1 MFVGNSCDCSLRLIC
16 TLERRQKM
24 KAEDVKTIAMIG
36 AGDMGHGIA
45 ACCLMGGY
53 KVILRD
59 IEQRFVDKGMAGI
72 KGSFDKFKEKGKMT
86 PEAYDDA
93 FKRLIPMVDLQTA
106 VKDADFVI
114 EAVPEKVDLK
124 KSVFADL
131 DKFAPKH
138 AILASN
144 TSNISITEIASA
156 TQRPD
161 KVIGYHF
168 FNPALLMKLVEVIKG
183 KGTSD
188 ESIQIGYDI
197 AKKIKK
203 VPVIV
208 KKDSPGFIYNR
219 VNEPTLVLL
228 SKIVEAGHPTP
239 EEFDAMLKP
248 VMPMPPFELTDY
260 VGIDV
265 ALHGLEYFA
274 QVLSK
279 DFKPSDA
286 ILAYLKSG
294 NLGKKT
300 GKGFYDWSK
309 GRPAIDPSK
318 ATKEYDLNHL
328 IALQVNE
335 ATKLIEEGVVEDPK
349 EIDLAMTNV
358 GGSPFG
364 PFALAQSIGY
374 PVLVAKLEDVHKKFP
389 LNIFVPTKTMRDGK
403 IKV

>member
-1 MFVGNSCDCSLRLIC
+1 
-16 TLERRQKM
+16 
-24 KAEDVKTIAMIG
+24 
-36 AGDMGHGIA
+36 
-45 ACCLMGGY
+45 
-53 KVILRD
+53 
-59 IEQRFVDKGMAGI
+59 MAGI
-72 KGSFDKFKEKGKMT
+72 KASFDKFKAKGKMT

-93 FKRLIPMVDLQTA
+93 FKRLIPMVDLQAA
-106 VKDADFVI
+106 VKDSDFII
-114 EAVPEKVDLK
+114 EAVPEKLELK
-124 KSVFADL
+124 KSVFAEL

-144 TSNISITEIASA
+144 TSNISISEIATA

-183 KGTSD
+183 KKTSD
-188 ESIQIGYDI
+188 ESIQIGYDL

-228 SKIVEAGHPTP
+228 SKVVEAGHPTP
-239 EEFDAMLKP
+239 EEFDAALKP
-248 VMPMPPFELTDY
+248 VMPMAPFELLDY
-260 VGIDV
+260 VGIDI

-279 DFKPSDA
+279 DYQPSDA
-286 ILAYLKSG
+286 IMAYLKSG

-309 GRPAIDPSK
+309 GRPAIDLAK
-318 ATKEYDLNHL
+318 ATKEFDLNHL
-328 IALQVNE
+328 VALQVNE
-335 ATKLIEEGVVEDPK
+335 ATKVLEEGVADDPK
-349 EIDLAMTNV
+349 EIDLAMANG

-364 PFALAQSIGY
+364 PFALAQGIGY
-374 PVLVAKLEDVHKKFP
+374 PVLLAKLEEVYKKFP
-389 LNIFVPTKTMRDGK
+389 LEIFKPTKTMKEGK

>member
-1 MFVGNSCDCSLRLIC
+1 MLLS
-16 TLERRQKM
+16 K
-24 KAEDVKTIAMIG
+24 KIAMIG

-53 KVILRD
+53 SVVLRD
-59 IEQRFVDKGMAGI
+59 IDQKFVDRGMAGI
-72 KGSFDKFKEKGKMT
+72 KGSFDKFKAKGKMT
-86 PEAYDDA
+86 PEAYDEA
-93 FKRLIPMVDLQTA
+93 LARLTPMVDLQEA

-114 EAVPEKVDLK
+114 EAVPEKLELK

-131 DKFAPKH
+131 DKYAPKH

-156 TQRPD
+156 TSRPD

-168 FNPALLMKLVEVIKG
+168 FNPAILMKLVEVIKG
-183 KGTSD
+183 GKSSD
-188 ESIQIGYDI
+188 ESIQIGYEI

-219 VNEPTLVLL
+219 VNEPAGAFLD
-228 SKIVEAGHPTP
+228 KILEAGHPTP
-239 EEFDAMLKP
+239 EEFDAALKP
-248 VMPMPPFELTDY
+248 FMPMTPFELMDY
-260 VGIDV
+260 VGIDIAV
-265 ALHGLEYFA
+265 HGLEYFA
-274 QVLSK
+274 QVLSPEYR
-279 DFKPSDA
+279 PSA
-286 ILAYLKSG
+286 ALLSYMKSG

-300 GKGFYDWSK
+300 GKGIFDWSQ
-309 GRPAIDPSK
+309 GRPQIDLTK
-318 ATKEYDLNHL
+318 ATKEYDINHL

-335 ATKLIEEGVVEDPK
+335 ATKLLEEGVADDPK
-349 EIDLAMTNV
+349 EIDLAMANG

-364 PFALAQSIGY
+364 PFAMAQGIGY
-374 PVLVAKLEDVHKKFP
+374 NVLLAKLEEIHKKFP
-389 LNIFVPTKTMRDGK
+389 LEIFKATKIMKEGN

>member
-1 MFVGNSCDCSLRLIC
+1 M
-16 TLERRQKM
+16 M

-59 IEQRFVDKGMAGI
+59 IDQKFVDKGMAGI
-72 KGSFDKFKEKGKMT
+72 KASFDKFKEKGKMT
-86 PEAYDDA
+86 PEAYADA
-93 FKRLIPMVDLQTA
+93 LARLTPMVDLQTA

-114 EAVPEKVDLK
+114 EAVPEKLDLK
-124 KSVFADL
+124 RSVFADL
-131 DKFAPKH
+131 DKFAPAH

-144 TSNISITEIASA
+144 TSNISITDIAAA
-156 TQRPD
+156 TKRPD

-168 FNPALLMKLVEVIKG
+168 FNPAILMKLVEVIKG

-188 ESIQIGYDI
+188 ESIQIGYEI

-208 KKDSPGFIYNR
+208 KKDSPGFICNR

-228 SKIVEAGHPTP
+228 SKILEAGHPTP
-239 EEFDAMLKP
+239 EEFDAALKP
-248 VMPMPPFELTDY
+248 IMPMAPFELVDY
-260 VGIDV
+260 VGIDI
-265 ALHGLEYFA
+265 AAHGLEYFA
-274 QVLSK
+274 TVLSK
-279 DFKPSDA
+279 DYKPSDA
-286 ILAYLKSG
+286 MLSYLKSG

-309 GRPAIDPSK
+309 GRPSIDLAR
-318 ATKEYDLNHL
+318 ATKEFDLNHL

-335 ATKLIEEGVVEDPK
+335 ATKLLEEGVADDPK
-349 EIDLAMTNV
+349 EIDLALANG

-364 PFALAQSIGY
+364 PFALAQGVGY
-374 PVLVAKLEDVHKKFP
+374 PVLLAKLEEIYKKFP
-389 LNIFVPTKTMRDGK
+389 LDIFKATQTMKEGK

>member
-1 MFVGNSCDCSLRLIC
+1 
-16 TLERRQKM
+16 M
-24 KAEDVKTIAMIG
+24 KAQDVKTIAMIG

-59 IEQRFVDKGMAGI
+59 IEQKFVDKGVAGI
-72 KGSFDKFKEKGKMT
+72 KGSFERFKEKGKMT
-86 PEAYDDA
+86 QEAYDDA
-93 FKRLIPMVDLQTA
+93 FKRLVPMVDLQEA
-106 VKDADFVI
+106 VKDADFII
-114 EAVPEKVDLK
+114 EAVPEKVELK

-131 DKFAPKH
+131 DKFSPKH

-156 TQRPD
+156 TQRPE

-168 FNPALLMKLVEVIKG
+168 FNPAILMKLVEVIKG
-183 KGTSD
+183 DKTSD
-188 ESIQIGYDI
+188 ESIAVGYDI
-197 AKKIKK
+197 AKKINK

-239 EEFDAMLKP
+239 EEFDAALKP
-248 VMPMPPFELTDY
+248 IMPMAPFELLDY

-274 QVLSK
+274 GVLSR
-279 DFKPSDA
+279 DYKPSDA
-286 ILAYLKSG
+286 IMEYLKSG

-309 GRPAIDPSK
+309 GRPNIDLSK

-335 ATKLIEEGVVEDPK
+335 ATKLLEEGVATPK
-349 EIDLAMTNV
+349 KQIWPWPTKAAR
-358 GGSPFG
+358 SFG
-364 PFALAQSIGY
+364 PSRWLRHRLSM
-374 PVLVAKLEDVHKKFP
+374 LLAKLEELYKKFP
-389 LNIFVPTKTMRDGK
+389 LDIFKATKTMKEGN
-403 IKV
+403 IQV

>member
-1 MFVGNSCDCSLRLIC
+1 
-16 TLERRQKM
+16 M

-45 ACCLMGGY
+45 AACLMGGY
-53 KVILRD
+53 KVFLRD
-59 IEQRFVDKGMAGI
+59 IDQKFIDKGMAGI
-72 KGSFDKFKEKGKMT
+72 KGSFDKFKEKGRMT
-86 PEAYDDA
+86 PEAYNDA
-93 FKRLIPMVDLQTA
+93 FARLIPIVDLQTA
-106 VKDADFVI
+106 VKEADFII
-114 EAVPEKVDLK
+114 EAVPEKLQLK
-124 KSVFADL
+124 QSVFADL

-144 TSNISITEIASA
+144 TSNISITDIASA

-168 FNPALLMKLVEVIKG
+168 FNPAILMKLVEVIKG
-183 KGTSD
+183 QKTSD

-197 AKKIKK
+197 AKKIGK

-219 VNEPTLVLL
+219 VNEPTLLLL
-228 SKIVEAGHPTP
+228 SKILEAGHPSP
-239 EEFDAMLKP
+239 EEFDAALKP
-248 VMPMPPFELTDY
+248 IMPMAPFELIDY

-265 ALHGLEYFA
+265 AVHGLEYFA
-274 QVLSK
+274 EVLSK
-279 DFKPSDA
+279 EYKPSEA

-300 GKGFYDWSK
+300 GKGVYDWSQ
-309 GRPAIDPSK
+309 GRPSIDLSK
-318 ATKEYDLNHL
+318 ATKEFDLNHMV
-328 IALQVNE
+328 ALQVNE
-335 ATKLIEEGVVEDPK
+335 ATKLMEEGVCDDPK
-349 EIDLAMTNV
+349 EIDLAMANG

-364 PFALAQSIGY
+364 PFALAQGIGY
-374 PVLVAKLEDVHKKFP
+374 PVLLGKLEELYNKFK
-389 LNIFVPTKTMRDGK
+389 LEIFKPTKTMQAGQ

>member
-1 MFVGNSCDCSLRLIC
+1 
-16 TLERRQKM
+16 M
-24 KAEDVKTIAMIG
+24 KAEDVKKVAMIG

-53 KVILRD
+53 TVILRD
-59 IEQRFVDKGMAGI
+59 IEQKFVDRGMAGI
-72 KGSFDKFKEKGKMT
+72 KASFDKFKEKGKMT

-93 FKRLIPMVDLQTA
+93 MKRLIPMVDLQEA
-106 VKDADFVI
+106 VKDADFII

-124 KSVFADL
+124 KSVFAEL

-156 TQRPD
+156 TNRPD

-168 FNPALLMKLVEVIKG
+168 FNPAILMKLVEVIKG
-183 KGTSD
+183 AKSSD
-188 ESIQIGYDI
+188 ESITIGYDI

-239 EEFDAMLKP
+239 EEFDAALKP
-248 VMPMPPFELTDY
+248 LMPMTPFELLDY
-260 VGIDV
+260 VGIDIAV
-265 ALHGLEYFA
+265 HGLEYFA
-274 QVLSK
+274 DVLSP
-279 DFKPSDA
+279 DYKPSEA

-300 GKGFYDWSK
+300 GKGFYDWSA
-309 GRPAIDPSK
+309 GRPKIDLSK

-335 ATKLIEEGVVEDPK
+335 ATKLLEEGVADDPK
-349 EIDLAMTNV
+349 EIDLAMAN
-358 GGSPFG
+358 GGGLPFG
-364 PFALAQSIGY
+364 PFLLAQGIGY
-374 PVLVAKLEDVHKKFP
+374 PVLLAKLDELYKKFP
-389 LNIFVPTKTMRDGK
+389 LEIFKPTETMKKGE